1 LDFTEEHYDDEE
13 EQPFSRANLS
23 ASGSFESLEKQD
35 TSETSVGSGANLSR
49 EKSSSPSKKS
59 PQRSLSKRR
68 SQNTWRTSSKERA
81 RLSMQRYRRRRY
93 DALCKLLISSSEL
106 LLLDK
111 SVAKAF
117 LPMLERVLMPQA
129 KSPRGKP
136 STEKPKPPLN
146 GRRATNQSSSGSP
159 VGRIGAS
166 LRTSTSFGRVS
177 GVEREDGGASY
188 AGDSG
193 FDYPGTQREYEYI
206 PKEVDQDDVLGPFL
220 ESLTPGAGFRCLS
233 LLLLQYLLTSEVG
246 YDARIRHV
254 LKKLGVIVLVH
265 DMKSDPVERE
275 LSPSNGRW
283 DSTTY
288 KDMVTH
294 ATRKF
299 ESLEHSIARRLI
311 RLSESKN
318 DRKSNSV
325 HGIANTGRNKRAGIT
340 QEKILRGVKI
350 GSAGIVAGTLFA
362 LTGGLA
368 APGK

>member
-1 LDFTEEHYDDEE
+1 
-13 EQPFSRANLS
+13 
-23 ASGSFESLEKQD
+23 
-35 TSETSVGSGANLSR
+35 
-49 EKSSSPSKKS
+49 
-59 PQRSLSKRR
+59 
-68 SQNTWRTSSKERA
+68 
-81 RLSMQRYRRRRY
+81 M
-93 DALCKLLISSSEL
+93 
-106 LLLDK
+106 
-111 SVAKAF
+111 AKAF

-129 KSPRGKP
+129 KSSRGKP
-136 STEKPKPPLN
+136 SSEKPKPPLN

-159 VGRIGAS
+159 GGKIGAS
-166 LRTSTSFGRVS
+166 LRTSISSFGGAS
-177 GVEREDGGASY
+177 GIVPDGGGASY

-275 LSPSNGRW
+275 LSPSNGRR